1 MNILPKLEVPTYD
14 VVIPSTKKEV
24 TIRPFLV
31 KEEKILMVA
40 QESNSTKQVLNAM
53 KDIITACTFSKVDAN
68 TLTSYDVEYLF
79 LQLRAI
85 SVGETADLKFKCSEC
100 AAETEATI
108 NLKEIEIWRPSS
120 AVDSTIQL
128 TDAVGIT
135 LKSLSLEDMSRIDG
149 NDEND
154 ITENIALV
162 IESIFDENTVYLA
175 KDSSKE
181 DLHSFINTLTHNQLE
196 KIQHFLNNQP
206 KLSYVHK
213 FDCASCAHKNESTLE
228 GIQSFFT

>member
-1 MNILPKLEVPTYD
+1 MNTLPQLEVPTYN
-14 VVIPSTKKEV
+14 VVIPSTKAEV
-24 TIRPFLV
+24 SIRPFLV
-31 KEEKILMVA
+31 KEEKILMMA
-40 QESNSTKQVLNAM
+40 QESNNTKQVLSAM
-53 KDIITACTFSKVDAN
+53 KDIINACTFNKVDSNA
-68 TLTSYDVEYLF
+68 LTSYDVEYLF

-85 SVGETADLKFKCSEC
+85 SVGETADLKFKCEEC
-100 AAETEATI
+100 GAESEATI
-108 NLKEIEIWRPSS
+108 NLKEIEVWRP
-120 AVDSTIQL
+120 AKPAESTIQL

-135 LKSLSLEDMSRIDG
+135 LKSLSLADMSNIDS

-154 ITENIALV
+154 ITENIAMV

-181 DLHSFINTLTHNQLE
+181 ELHNFINTLTHGQLE
-196 KIQHFLNNQP
+196 KIQEFLNDQP

-213 FDCASCAHKNESTLE
+213 FDCASCAHKNELTLE